1 MKSLF
6 AFLLATGIGAT
17 AIAQAPASDQKKK
30 AEINDLKEDVKAKK
44 EQKKEVTK
52 AWTHGHVT
60 KAVAEHKEKKEI
72 KKDIE
77 QDEATLKAQGV
88 KHPVAKAKHKLKAEK
103 EAQKAKP
110 E

>member
-1 MKSLF
+1 MKTVF
-6 AFLLATGIGAT
+6 AMLVGIGISAA
-17 AIAQAPASDQKKK
+17 AIAQVPASEQKKK

-52 AWTHGHVT
+52 AWTHGHVK
-60 KAVAEHKEKKEI
+60 KAVQEHQEKKEI
-72 KKDIE
+72 KEDIKH
-77 QDEATLKAQGV
+77 DEATLKAQGV